1 MPNAPHLPPL
11 LFLPTPTV
19 SSACCLVGLLHPTA
33 SHGVRAVSSPVSLP
47 PHFCDRW
54 SLVPFPYSHLTP
66 SEAFPFTAAV
76 LCHHIHFL
84 PAVTLVYCFQSASA
98 RPQGFAPLCS
108 PLSWRAISA
117 GHGPDAPLGFVP
129 LQGSP
134 LILECSR
141 EVLRSFSAE
150 ADLLWTQSL
159 ARLHPGLAFTEVNAE
174 LERSC
179 SSQRLCSGC
188 RLPRHGMC
196 RNTAPCRP
204 ADQCQPALESF
215 ERPLLRFLLS
225 ICQLRR
231 SPASRLHALQRSF
244 RYEVAL
250 ISRVFSA
257 QDRSPLTSCQ
267 AAICRI

>member
-1 MPNAPHLPPL
+1 MGFEPFPVQSPFHHISVIVGPLYLSRTRTSHPPKLFPSQQPYCVTTSISFPPL
-11 LFLPTPTV
+11 HWL
-19 SSACCLVGLLHPTA
+19 
-33 SHGVRAVSSPVSLP
+33 
-47 PHFCDRW
+47 
-54 SLVPFPYSHLTP
+54 
-66 SEAFPFTAAV
+66 
-76 LCHHIHFL
+76 
-84 PAVTLVYCFQSASA
+84 YCFQSASA